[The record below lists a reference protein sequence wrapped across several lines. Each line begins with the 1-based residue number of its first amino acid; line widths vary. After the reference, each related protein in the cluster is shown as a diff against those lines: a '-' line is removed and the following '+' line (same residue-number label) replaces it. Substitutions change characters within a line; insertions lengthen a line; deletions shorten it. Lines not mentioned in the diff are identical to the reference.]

1 MAGGSRCSAGHGRG
15 YGRQRFCPACRR
27 EGLIDQVAA
36 AEASLSRP
44 VVAAAIDAVATN
56 HAVLRCLAAAMAADP
71 DMLTRGA
78 PPVAGRLV
86 VELIARGSATLATPR
101 CVVCGRTGRPLSA
114 TAAGGMCKRCAARRD
129 PLACTRCGIVKPVA
143 GRTGDGQPI
152 CERCRRWERDLRE
165 CGVCGKTVPIAV
177 RARDGEP
184 DTCVNCYR
192 LPEAVC
198 HTCRRPRPCTF
209 ADSDKPICRGCAPRA
224 TATCAHC
231 GHDRPPSVR
240 WSEGPVCDP
249 CYITALRHRG
259 PCQICGEHRRLVAPP
274 GPGATTC
281 AGCAAV
287 PLIHTCGE
295 CGAEDKLYE
304 KGRCD
309 RCSLRRRTVE
319 LLSAGTGHVPT
330 TLTAVFDAICAARTP
345 RSALNW
351 LRQGAGAA
359 VLAEVATGRL
369 AATHHALDHHPR
381 RRAADYLRHMLVAG
395 GVLPPRDEQLT
406 RTERWLTELVCSLQV
421 PAHRRLV
428 QTFGAWR
435 VMRRLRRTAEAGTR
449 PRTYTAHAR
458 LKIKTAAEFLTWLA
472 GRDRSLAD
480 CRHADVDDWLATGP
494 GACHVRDFLTWAAET
509 GHCPAFEIPGPQRS
523 SGPAS
528 DPDQRWAQLARLL
541 HDEHLELIDRI
552 AGALMLLF
560 GQQQSRIAAI
570 TIDQITNRDHE
581 VLVRF
586 GQHEVPVPEPL
597 GALLQQLIRDRKSHI
612 GVGSPTNTRWLFP
625 GGLPGRPITAARL
638 ADRLRALGINTQP
651 ARRAALIDLAA
662 QLPAAVLADLLNL
675 HPTTAVRWMHQAGG
689 DWTRY
694 AAELAR
700 ARNHQP

>member
-198 HTCRRPRPCTF
+198 HTCRRHRPCTF

-274 GPGATTC
+274 GPGATT
-281 AGCAAV
+281 CAAV

-625 GGLPGRPITAARL
+625 GGLPGRPITAARP

>member
-1 MAGGSRCSAGHGRG
+1 MAGGSRCPAGHERA
-15 YGRQRFCPACRR
+15 YGQQRICPRCRR
-27 EGLIDQVAA
+27 ERLIDQVAA
-36 AEASLSRP
+36 AEASLPQP
-44 VVAAAIDAVATN
+44 VIAAAIDAVATN
-56 HAVLRCLAAAMAADP
+56 HAVLRCLATAMAADQ

-86 VELIARGSATLATPR
+86 AELIARGSTTLATPR
-101 CVVCGRTGRPLSA
+101 CVVCGRTGRPLTT

-143 GRTGDGQPI
+143 GRTSDGKPI

-165 CGVCGKTVPIAV
+165 CGVCGRTAPIAV

-224 TATCAHC
+224 TATCVHC

-259 PCQICGEHRRLVAPP
+259 RCQVCGEHRRLVAPP

-281 AGCAAV
+281 ADCAAV

-309 RCSLRRRTVE
+309 RCSLHRRTAE
-319 LLSAGTGHVPT
+319 LLSGGTGHVPAELT
-330 TLTAVFDAICAARTP
+330 TLFDAICATRTP

-369 AATHHALDHHPR
+369 AATHQALDHHQH

-395 GVLPPRDEQLT
+395 QVLPPRDEQLA
-406 RTERWLTELVCSLQV
+406 RTERWLTELVCSLKV
-421 PAHRRLV
+421 PAHRRLI

-435 VMRRLRRTAEAGTR
+435 VMRRLRRTAEAGSR

-480 CRHADVDDWLATGP
+480 CRHADVEDWLTTRP

-509 GHCPAFEIPGPQRS
+509 GHCPAFEIPGPERRT
-523 SGPAS
+523 GPAS

-541 HDEHLELIDRI
+541 HDDHLNLIDRV
-552 AGALMLLF
+552 AGALTLLF
-560 GQQQSRIAAI
+560 GQQQSRIAAM
-570 TIDQITNRDHE
+570 TTDQITNRDNE

-586 GQHEVPVPEPL
+586 GQHEVPLPEPL
-597 GALLQQLIRDRKSHI
+597 GALLHQLIRDRKSHI

-625 GGLPGRPITAARL
+625 GGLPGRPITAERL
-638 ADRLRALGINTQP
+638 AERLRALGIKTQP

-675 HPTTAVRWMHQAGG
+675 HPTTAVRWMREAGG
-689 DWTRY
+689 DWSSY

-700 ARNHQP
+700 ARNHPP